1 MKPFRVLT
9 PLIAGLSLASMPLL
23 SQANTIN
30 PQQVRYLAANCAN
43 CHGTSGK
50 AEPGMPM
57 LAGLDRQHFIKQM
70 RAFRDGTRPATIM
83 HQLAKGYTDEQ
94 IVALADYFSRQKRP
108 Q

>member
-1 MKPFRVLT
+1 MKPLRVLG
-9 PLIAGLSLASMPLL
+9 PVLAGLSLAALPLI

-30 PQQVRYLAANCAN
+30 PQVRYLAANCAN
-43 CHGTSGK
+43 CHGTNGK
-50 AEPGMPM
+50 AEPGMPV
-57 LAGLDRQHFIKQM
+57 LAGLDRQHFITQM

-94 IVALADYFSRQKRP
+94 IVAMADYFSRQKRP